1 MSKKKKKSEFWGKFS
16 MDSGVL
22 RVVRGGSEVKAP
34 PLAARPKP
42 AGWCGSFLMACR
54 NKKQQEAT
62 NAGRLGAGLFSV
74 CLETRWL
81 GHFSGF
87 YVPEPYCTCLHA
99 RSPCFSIT
107 LFSLSPTHSLTIA
120 VTQTHTYALFTCV
133 CLFLYHRVSLSSVCV
148 FSHTQRLSLARSLT
162 ISLSHTHTLSLFLSW
177 SLLLQLPGNTRSSK
191 LSAIR
196 FYPGPSNR

>member
-1 MSKKKKKSEFWGKFS
+1 

-42 AGWCGSFLMACR
+42 AGWCGSFLMVCR

-81 GHFSGF
+81 GHFGGF

-99 RSPCFSIT
+99 RPPCFSIT

-133 CLFLYHRVSLSSVCV
+133 CLFLYHRVSLECVCV
-148 FSHTQRLSLARSLT
+148 LTHTKTLSRALFDY
-162 ISLSHTHTLSLFLSW
+162 LSFAHTHTLSLSLLEFAFTIAWKHKVFEVVSNSILSW
-177 SLLLQLPGNTRSSK
+177 PLKSLVFGAFEPFGL
-191 LSAIR
+191 I
-196 FYPGPSNR
+196 